1 MVVGARFVCAW
12 AGGLR
17 VAFGIEEVQEV
28 LAPRAVTRLFHAPPA
43 VLGVLNLRGD
53 ILPTLDLAVLV
64 GDLEGPTPF
73 GGSEERFL
81 VLRATTESGAKPS
94 SFAVR
99 VQKLD
104 ALRDAGSGEIV
115 PLPAGVPDRAAR
127 VSRGIVAGQG
137 PAVLVLDAAKIAGL
151 EEIAA
156 LR

>member
-1 MVVGARFVCAW
+1 VVVGARFVCAW

-28 LAPRAVTRLFHAPPA
+28 LAPRSVTRLFHTPPA

-53 ILPTLDLAVLV
+53 ILPALDLAALV
-64 GDLEGPTPF
+64 GESPSSVAT
-73 GGSEERFL
+73 GSEERFL
-81 VLRATTESGAKPS
+81 VLRSIAESGAKPT

-104 ALRDAGSGEIV
+104 PLRDAGSGEV
-115 PLPAGVPDRAAR
+115 MPLPAGIPERAAR
-127 VSRGIVAGQG
+127 VSRGMVAGQG

>member
-1 MVVGARFVCAW
+1 VVVGARFVCAW

-28 LAPRAVTRLFHAPPA
+28 LAPRAVTRLFHTPEA

-53 ILPTLDLAVLV
+53 ILPALDLGVLV
-64 GDLEGPTPF
+64 AEPPWAA
-73 GGSEERFL
+73 GGVDERFL
-81 VLRATTESGAKPS
+81 VLRATTGEASKPT

-115 PLPAGVPDRAAR
+115 PLPAGIPERAAR
-127 VSRGIVAGQG
+127 VSKGIVAGQG
-137 PAVLVLDAAKIAGL
+137 PAVLVLDASKIAGL